1 MATTSINDAN
11 MQPEEVARVI
21 NLKRVEEYEA
31 AVRAKAMGWNDTN
44 FSDRDTP
51 LYGNPHRSPTANL

>member
-21 NLKRVEEYEA
+21 NLKRVETYEA
-31 AVRAKAMGWNDTN
+31 AVRAKALGLTSQD
-44 FSDRDTP
+44 FADRDIK
-51 LYGNPHRSPTANL
+51 LYGEPHRSPTANL